1 MSSVILH
8 LGGNLQRLGKTAALA
23 WQHPTAKVVIS
34 SELPRTE
41 VVRQLQLLG
50 VSLDRCCLDYQAW
63 DTVTNFTKT
72 LPILRTVNARQ
83 VFVVTD
89 LFHMRRSMAIA
100 RAVYALRG
108 IQPIACPYMGGDLT
122 RTEPT
127 KLLISDT
134 LRTWCW
140 RATGWLFY
148 SKDIYEQRMPAFE
161 AAALER

>member
-1 MSSVILH
+1 MH
-8 LGGNLQRLGKTAALA
+8 LGGNLGRLEKTAELA
-23 WQHPTAKVVIS
+23 WLHPTAKVVIS

-41 VVRQLQLLG
+41 VIRHLQLLG

-72 LPILRTVNARQ
+72 LPIVRTVKAQR

-100 RAVYALRG
+100 RAVYFLRG
-108 IQPIACPYMGGDLT
+108 IKPIACPFMGGDLT
-122 RTEPT
+122 RTEPDQ
-127 KLLISDT
+127 LLIIDT
-134 LRTWCW
+134 LRAWCW
-140 RATGWLFY
+140 RLTEWLFY
-148 SKDIYEQRMPAFE
+148 SKDVYEQRMPYFQ